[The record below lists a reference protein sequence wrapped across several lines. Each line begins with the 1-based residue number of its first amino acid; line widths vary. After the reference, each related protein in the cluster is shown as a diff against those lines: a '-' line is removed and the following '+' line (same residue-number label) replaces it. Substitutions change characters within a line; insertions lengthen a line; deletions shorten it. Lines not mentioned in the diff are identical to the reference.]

1 MITTVFFG
9 LIFLTSIAAF
19 NKTDIFAKLLFSPY
33 KTIRHKQWYRLLS
46 AGFIHGSWLHLLI
59 NLFVFWQFGTYL
71 ESYFDS
77 VSGVLGSKLFMAGLF
92 LGGIIFANIPSLFVH
107 ARDYNY
113 QSIGA
118 SGGVSA
124 VLFAYILINPWDKLI
139 LYFVIPLYSVVAG
152 VLFLIYSYWASRNRN
167 DHIDHLAHFSGSV
180 FGVLFTLAFYP
191 GILQLFLDKF
201 LHQMPF

>member
-1 MITTVFFG
+1 MITTIFFG

-19 NKTDIFAKLLFSPY
+19 NRDDLFRKMLFSPY
-33 KTIRHKQWYRLLS
+33 LTIRNKQYYRLLS
-46 AGFIHGSWLHLLI
+46 AGFLHGSWVHLLI

-71 ESYFDS
+71 ESYFNEI
-77 VSGVLGSKLFMAGLF
+77 SGFWGSKLFMTGLF
-92 LGGIIFANIPSLFVH
+92 LGGIVFANIPSLFVH

-124 VLFAYILINPWDKLI
+124 VLFSYILINPWDKLL
-139 LYFVIPLYSVVAG
+139 LYFVIPLYSVIAG
-152 VLFLIYSYWASRNRN
+152 ILFLVYSYWASKNRN

-180 FGVLFTLAFYP
+180 YGILFTLIGHPEMLNTFMDRF
-191 GILQLFLDKF
+191 I
-201 LHQMPF
+201 HQMPF

>member
-19 NKTDIFAKLLFSPY
+19 NKADLFAKLLFSPY

-77 VSGVLGSKLFMAGLF
+77 VTGVPGSKFFMAGLF

-124 VLFAYILINPWDKLI
+124 VLFAYILINPWDKLV
-139 LYFVIPLYSVVAG
+139 LYFVIPIYSVVAG

-191 GILQLFLDKF
+191 GVLQLFLDKF

>member
-19 NKTDIFAKLLFSPY
+19 NKADLFAKLLFSPY
-33 KTIRHKQWYRLLS
+33 RTIRHKQWYRLLS

-77 VSGVLGSKLFMAGLF
+77 VTGVPGSKFFMAGLF

-124 VLFAYILINPWDKLI
+124 VLFAYILINPWDKLV
-139 LYFVIPLYSVVAG
+139 LYFVIPIYSVVAG

-191 GILQLFLDKF
+191 GVLQLFLDKF